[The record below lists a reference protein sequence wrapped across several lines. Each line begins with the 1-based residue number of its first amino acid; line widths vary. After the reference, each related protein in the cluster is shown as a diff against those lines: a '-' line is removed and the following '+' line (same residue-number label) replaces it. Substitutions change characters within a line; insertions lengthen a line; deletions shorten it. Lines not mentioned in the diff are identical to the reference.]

1 MVKFS
6 RVNGKFIVLALAML
20 LFSAFGCGQEDSKGT
35 SGSGSSQALAGGE
48 FNKFFPKKGGEFD
61 VVFTQE
67 KTGMAQAKLKKQG
80 QEVAMLTVSDT
91 AGNPSAAEKFKSSTT
106 SIAGYPSADS
116 GSFGSVILVGN
127 RFQVQVRSQG
137 DDFTQSDREAWL
149 QKFDLGGLARLGAGN

>member
-6 RVNGKFIVLALAML
+6 RVDGKFVVFVLAML
-20 LFSAFGCGQEDSKGT
+20 LFSAFACDSGGSKEK
-35 SGSGSSQALAGGE
+35 SGSGSSQTLAGGE

-67 KTGMAQAKLKKQG
+67 KAGMAQAKLKKQG
-80 QEVAMLTVSDT
+80 QEVAMLTISDT
-91 AGNPSAAEKFKSSTT
+91 AGNPSAAEKFKSSTA
-106 SIAGYPSADS
+106 SIAGYPSSAS
-116 GSFGSVILVGN
+116 GSNGTVILVGN

-149 QKFDLGGLARLGAGN
+149 QKFDLGGLARLDK